1 MRKNAYKVAAS
12 TLATA
17 MVLGGAFA
25 LTGCDSGKQT
35 NTEKNAA
42 KNTNNENANTTT
54 NTTPTNTSSV
64 DKNVITQ
71 ADPESP
77 YSSGKHTAIMTVEG
91 YDPITIELDADAAP
105 ITVQNFCELVNQGFY
120 NGLNFYRIVPDFCLQ
135 GGSSN
140 NSAAVVDDGLSKIK
154 GEFSENGVSNPLADN
169 FEKGT
174 VAMARSTE
182 DSATSTFFVTLGSGQ
197 NVAASLNGKY
207 AAFGTI
213 DAKGMEIIDQIV
225 ADYSGNVD
233 NSSTGAIS
241 DVSKQAKIT
250 SISLVE

>member
-1 MRKNAYKVAAS
+1 MKTNAGKVAAS
-12 TLATA
+12 ALAAA
-17 MVLGGAFA
+17 MVFGGALA
-25 LTGCDSGKQT
+25 LTGCDNGKQT

-42 KNTNNENANTTT
+42 KNTNKENANTAA
-54 NTTPTNTSSV
+54 NTTSANTPAADS
-64 DKNVITQ
+64 NVITQ
-71 ADPESP
+71 PDPESP

-120 NGLNFYRIVPDFCLQ
+120 NGLTFYRIVPNFCLQ

-154 GEFSENGVSNPLADN
+154 GEFSANGVSNPLADS

-182 DSATSTFFVTLGSGQ
+182 DSATSTFFVTLGSDA
-197 NVAASLNGKY
+197 NVSASLNGKY
-207 AAFGTI
+207 AAFGKI
-213 DAKGMEIIDQIV
+213 DEKGMETIDKIV
-225 ADYSGNVD
+225 ADYSGSVD
-233 NSSTGAIS
+233 NPSSGAIS
-241 DVSKQAKIT
+241 DVSKQAKIS